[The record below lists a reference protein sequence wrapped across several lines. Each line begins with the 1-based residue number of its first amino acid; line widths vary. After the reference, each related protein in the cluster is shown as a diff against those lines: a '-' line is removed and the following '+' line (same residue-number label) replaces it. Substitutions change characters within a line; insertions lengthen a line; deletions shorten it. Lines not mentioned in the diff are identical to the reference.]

1 MTSHLEKL
9 ISGVGGFVS
18 IACVFWVSHFFET
31 SLQLHLLLVASFGAT
46 AVLLFAIPHA
56 ALSQP
61 WNVIGGHVV
70 SALIGVFVFKI
81 FPDNIWGA
89 AIAVGSSITAMYYLR
104 CLHPPGGATAAIPF
118 LSGGVVNSYG
128 FEYALMP
135 IGIGA
140 VLMVLIAVLFNYP
153 FAYRRYPAVLLK
165 KTRGKNLNESDED
178 YEHISHADLVYALS
192 EIETYVDISE
202 DDLLRIYE
210 VATGRKHPNL

>member
-9 ISGVGGFVS
+9 ISGIGGFVS
-18 IACVFWVSHFFET
+18 IACVFWVSHYFET

-46 AVLLFAIPHA
+46 AVLLFAAPHA
-56 ALSQP
+56 SLSQP

-70 SALIGVFVFKI
+70 SALIGVFVFKLY
-81 FPDNIWGA
+81 PDNIWGA
-89 AIAVGSSITAMYYLR
+89 AIAVGSAITAMYYLK

-118 LSGGVVNSYG
+118 LSGSVIDSYG

-135 IGIGA
+135 IGVGA
-140 VLMVLIAVLFNYP
+140 VLMVLIAVVFNYG
-153 FAYRRYPAVLLK
+153 FAYRRYPASLAAKTVSEK
-165 KTRGKNLNESDED
+165 KIDHDDGYD
-178 YEHISHADLVYALS
+178 HISHADLVYALS